1 KQHEIAGDRRLPCT
15 GRLKVDWRR
24 ETHGRRHLNP
34 VGRHLLRARHADLID
49 ATVHLPVVAEDLRDL
64 RRVDAE
70 GAGGW
75 RRRGR
80 RKRRRAECERGVE
93 RRGEP
98 HRRAA
103 PRDVHVQYARCF
115 MQQVVVQ
122 GGLRDPA
129 FLELAQHRCD
139 FALEQHQIPHHHR
152 LGIAHLLERDPGA
165 EGQRGLDR
173 HAGGGDVQV
182 TARQPRSVRRIGIEG
197 YGDAHRRLRNPRPWR
212 TDRRA
217 CRGVHATAPA
227 APNAKVGW
235 PSSCTVR
242 LPARS
247 EWPMVHREAPPLV
260 AVRWLRLAPLL
271 AVCSCNDG
279 PASPLNES
287 QALAVATFGL
297 APGVVVYAAGA
308 SGDVAPIRTIAG
320 ANTVLSN
327 ATGIARDAA
336 GNLYVT
342 NPPLTPPSGG
352 SVTVYAPGA
361 VGNAAPIRTIAGE
374 GTGLDHPV
382 GVALDTAGN
391 VYVPNTYTVTG
402 YPPGASGNVA
412 PIRTIESS
420 SQVAGIALDDAG
432 HLYVTNAG
440 GYLANAGSVKVYAA
454 GASGNAIPIRTIA
467 GCHTAIG
474 YPWGPRGVALDA
486 AGNLY
491 VAAHIPAFGITV
503 YAATA
508 TGNVAPI
515 RTISG
520 VHTRLVFPTGIAVDA
535 GDRLYVA
542 NEGQNGNYASVTVYA
557 PGATGDATPTAMITG
572 SFLTGPS
579 YPQGIAVDAGGRLY
593 IADSVYPAGKIRVYA
608 PHSTGKFAPTATI
621 EGGD

>member
-1 KQHEIAGDRRLPCT
+1 
-15 GRLKVDWRR
+15 
-24 ETHGRRHLNP
+24 
-34 VGRHLLRARHADLID
+34 
-49 ATVHLPVVAEDLRDL
+49 
-64 RRVDAE
+64 
-70 GAGGW
+70 
-75 RRRGR
+75 
-80 RKRRRAECERGVE
+80 
-93 RRGEP
+93 
-98 HRRAA
+98 
-103 PRDVHVQYARCF
+103 
-115 MQQVVVQ
+115 
-122 GGLRDPA
+122 
-129 FLELAQHRCD
+129 
-139 FALEQHQIPHHHR
+139 
-152 LGIAHLLERDPGA
+152 
-165 EGQRGLDR
+165 
-173 HAGGGDVQV
+173 
-182 TARQPRSVRRIGIEG
+182 
-197 YGDAHRRLRNPRPWR
+197 
-212 TDRRA
+212 
-217 CRGVHATAPA
+217 
-227 APNAKVGW
+227 
-235 PSSCTVR
+235 
-242 LPARS
+242 
-247 EWPMVHREAPPLV
+247 MVHREAPPLV
-260 AVRWLRLAPLL
+260 AVRWLHLAPLL

-308 SGDVAPIRTIAG
+308 SGDVTPIRTIAG

-391 VYVPNTYTVTG
+391 VYVSNTYTVTV
-402 YPPGASGNVA
+402 YAPGASGNVA

-420 SQVAGIALDDAG
+420 SQVGGIALDTPGNLYVASRDVITVYATANGNATPIRTISGSNTGLGCPAGLGLDAAGELYVANPCGGSITVFAAGADGNATPTRTIIGSNTGLNGASGIALDDAG

-440 GYLANAGSVKVYAA
+440 GYLANAGSITVYAA
-454 GASGNAIPIRTIA
+454 GAS
-467 GCHTAIG
+467 
-474 YPWGPRGVALDA
+474 
-486 AGNLY
+486 
-491 VAAHIPAFGITV
+491 
-503 YAATA
+503 
-508 TGNVAPI
+508 GNVAPI

-593 IADSVYPAGKIRVYA
+593 IADAVYPAGKIRVYA
-608 PHSTGKFAPTATI
+608 PDSTGKFAPTATI
-621 EGGD
+621 EGGDTGLGDFVEGIALDAMGQLYVASGSVVLVFAADATGNAVPRATIADVTTAWSGPTYLTF

>member
-382 GVALDTAGN
+382 GIALDAASN
-391 VYVPNTYTVTG
+391 VYVSNTYTVTV
-402 YPPGASGNVA
+402 YAPGASGNVA
-412 PIRTIESS
+412 PIRTVESS
-420 SQVAGIALDDAG
+420 SQVGGIALDTAGNLYVAGGDVITVYATANGNATPIRTISGSNTGLGCPAGLGLDAAGELYVANPCGGSITVFAAGADGNATPTRTIIGSNTGLNGASGIALDDAG

-440 GYLANAGSVKVYAA
+440 SYLANAGSVKVYAA

-486 AGNLY
+486 AGNL
-491 VAAHIPAFGITV
+491 
-503 YAATA
+503 
-508 TGNVAPI
+508 
-515 RTISG
+515 
-520 VHTRLVFPTGIAVDA
+520 
-535 GDRLYVA
+535 
-542 NEGQNGNYASVTVYA
+542 
-557 PGATGDATPTAMITG
+557 
-572 SFLTGPS
+572 
-579 YPQGIAVDAGGRLY
+579 
-593 IADSVYPAGKIRVYA
+593 
-608 PHSTGKFAPTATI
+608 
-621 EGGD
+621 

>member
-1 KQHEIAGDRRLPCT
+1 
-15 GRLKVDWRR
+15 
-24 ETHGRRHLNP
+24 
-34 VGRHLLRARHADLID
+34 
-49 ATVHLPVVAEDLRDL
+49 
-64 RRVDAE
+64 
-70 GAGGW
+70 
-75 RRRGR
+75 
-80 RKRRRAECERGVE
+80 
-93 RRGEP
+93 
-98 HRRAA
+98 
-103 PRDVHVQYARCF
+103 
-115 MQQVVVQ
+115 
-122 GGLRDPA
+122 
-129 FLELAQHRCD
+129 
-139 FALEQHQIPHHHR
+139 
-152 LGIAHLLERDPGA
+152 
-165 EGQRGLDR
+165 
-173 HAGGGDVQV
+173 
-182 TARQPRSVRRIGIEG
+182 
-197 YGDAHRRLRNPRPWR
+197 
-212 TDRRA
+212 
-217 CRGVHATAPA
+217 
-227 APNAKVGW
+227 
-235 PSSCTVR
+235 
-242 LPARS
+242 
-247 EWPMVHREAPPLV
+247 MVHREAPPLV
-260 AVRWLRLAPLL
+260 AVRWLHLAPLL

-391 VYVPNTYTVTG
+391 VYVSNTYTVTV
-402 YPPGASGNVA
+402 YAPGASGNVA

-420 SQVAGIALDDAG
+420 SQVGGIALDTPGNLYVASRDVIRVYATANGNATPIRTISGSNTGLGCPAGLGLDAAGELYVANPCGGSITVFAAGADGNATPTRTIIGSNTGLNGASGIALDEAG

-508 TGNVAPI
+508 SGSATPTRTITGCSTGLNGPFGIARDAASNLYVANHLSSTITVYAAGTSGNSTPIRTIAGASTGLSDPNGIALDAAGNLYVANWPSSITVYAAGATGNVAPI

-520 VHTRLVFPTGIAVDA
+520 VHTRLVFPTGVAVDA

-593 IADSVYPAGKIRVYA
+593 IADAVYPAGKIRVYA
-608 PHSTGKFAPTATI
+608 PDSTGKFAPTATI
-621 EGGD
+621 EGGDTGLGDFVEGIALDAMGQLYVASGSVVLVFAADATGNAVPRATIADVTTAWSGPTYLTF